1 MKTYE
6 FILKLAGSAIIDED
20 LTNRLYDAGCDDCFC
35 GGRCGE
41 DWIHVSREA
50 ENLQTAI
57 RTVVK
62 QVESV
67 DPRLKVKFVEFELDE
82 ILENIL

>member
-6 FILKLAGSAIIDED
+6 FILKLDGPSIFDQD
-20 LTNRLYDAGCDDCFC
+20 LANKLYEAGCDDCIC
-35 GGRCGE
+35 GGRYGE
-41 DWIHVSREA
+41 DWVHVSREA

-67 DPRLKVKFVEFELDE
+67 DSRLKVKFVEFVLDE